1 MIDRYIL
8 ITTELFTFFFIY
20 FWYNNYTRIGTN
32 LCIFSIL
39 KVDSI
44 LFSIGFICRY
54 FQLSV
59 KNPFYKDAFI
69 YRYIYYF
76 IVICLTYTINIIT
89 WFSYPI
95 ICNLFFIILIFPE
108 VLNNLIQRN
117 EFKIIKNSWN
127 LNINNLFTNIVCK
140 YIADIINLIS
150 INALNINPKINY
162 LEIKP
167 YFQTEQLKQD
177 NKFFLN
183 FINSFLLVSYLNFLE
198 KNGYLVSTKL
208 LKRYFGICSDVST
221 RRGPRSNH
229 SKRTYLIR
237 LLQGRQW
244 ENLFK
249 PYSLYSFIKIYADNP
264 KKSFF
269 TKFYKIIVSK
279 VRNAFRRIL
288 CLCSFGMIY
297 HYGFLSS
304 ILSMI
309 FIRKFDTYGHYYY
322 CFFIGTST
330 IFIYVYDI
338 NYTYASI
345 ISELIPLLLFNSI
358 GKNLIKNLN
367 KKLIFY
373 VKKYIIVG
381 LYQLD
386 VIFLL
391 CFSIIISYDVTINIY
406 VIILIL
412 FLITVIQIFRKLD
425 LFIISITLSVVLIF
439 GRISSYSIFHCIIL
453 PVIVSFYYNIFI
465 INLDEKS
472 DFAKSYIALY
482 HDRKDMI
489 RNYF

>member
-1 MIDRYIL
+1 MANSGFSN
-8 ITTELFTFFFIY
+8 TTELYVLGTSAPKIKQNYGLKTHY
-20 FWYNNYTRIGTN
+20 FGTN
-32 LCIFSIL
+32 RDDLSLALLYSAADVFVAPSIEENFSATVFESLSCGTPVVAFNIGGMPDMIL
-39 KVDSI
+39 H
-44 LFSIGFICRY
+44 
-54 FQLSV
+54 
-59 KNPFYKDAFI
+59 
-69 YRYIYYF
+69 
-76 IVICLTYTINIIT
+76 
-89 WFSYPI
+89 
-95 ICNLFFIILIFPE
+95 
-108 VLNNLIQRN
+108 
-117 EFKIIKNSWN
+117 
-127 LNINNLFTNIVCK
+127 
-140 YIADIINLIS
+140 
-150 INALNINPKINY
+150 
-162 LEIKP
+162 
-167 YFQTEQLKQD
+167 
-177 NKFFLN
+177 
-183 FINSFLLVSYLNFLE
+183 E

-345 ISELIPLLLFNSI
+345 ISELIPLLLFNNI